1 MIDHRVALVTGA
13 SGGIG
18 RIFALALGRAGFA
31 VAVNYLSNEQG
42 ANEIASM
49 IQHGGG
55 KAIAVQGD
63 VTSEDQVQSMVDA
76 TIREYGRLDVLVN
89 NAGIYKDSTIWKMT
103 RDTWYDVL
111 NANLTGAFLCSRAS
125 IPHLR
130 KNGWGRIVYIS
141 SVVGEVGMFGTS
153 NYAASK
159 AGLFALTK
167 TVAKEV
173 ARFGITVNCL
183 TLGYFE
189 TGMFLRLPESTRNKI
204 IEGIPLGRPGTPS
217 EVAAPLIFLVS
228 NDSGYITGQVI
239 HVNGGY
245 YG

>member
-1 MIDHRVALVTGA
+1 MNGKVALVTGA

-18 RIFALALGRAGFA
+18 KAFALALGREGFA
-31 VAVNYLSNEQG
+31 VAINYLTNEHS
-42 ANEIASM
+42 AKDIAREINHSGGDAM
-49 IQHGGG
+49 I
-55 KAIAVQGD
+55 VRGD
-63 VTSEDQVQSMVDA
+63 VTSEDQVQTMINAV
-76 TIREYGRLDVLVN
+76 IGEYGRLDVLVN
-89 NAGIYKDSTIWKMT
+89 NAGIYKDSTVWKMT
-103 RDTWYDVL
+103 RETWCNVLDV
-111 NANLTGAFLCSRAS
+111 NLTGAFLCTRAS

-130 KNGWGRIVYIS
+130 KNGWGRIVNIS

-183 TLGYFE
+183 ALGYFDA
-189 TGMFLRLPESTRNKI
+189 GMFLMLQESTRNRI
-204 IEGIPLGRPGTPS
+204 IEGIPLGRPGTMT
-217 EVAAPLIFLVS
+217 EVVAPLLFLVS
-228 NDSGYITGQVI
+228 EGSGYITGQVI
-239 HVNGGY
+239 HVNGGC

>member
-1 MIDHRVALVTGA
+1 MNGEVALVTGG

-18 RIFALALGRAGFA
+18 KVLALALGREGFA
-31 VAVNYLSNEQG
+31 VAINYLTNVESAEDIVR
-42 ANEIASM
+42 EITHNGGDAM
-49 IQHGGG
+49 IVG
-55 KAIAVQGD
+55 GD
-63 VTSEDQVQSMVDA
+63 VTSEDQVQAMVDA
-76 TIREYGRLDVLVN
+76 VTGKYGRLDVLVN
-89 NAGIYKDSTIWKMT
+89 NAGIYRDGTVWKMT
-103 RDTWYDVL
+103 QQMWSSVLDV
-111 NANLTGAFLCSRAS
+111 NLTGAFLCTRAS

-130 KNGWGRIVYIS
+130 KNGWGRIVNIS

-183 TLGYFE
+183 ALGYFD
-189 TGMFLRLPESTRNKI
+189 TGMFPRLEEPTRKRI
-204 IEGIPLGRPGTPS
+204 INGIPLGRPGTAT
-217 EVAAPLIFLVS
+217 EVASPLLFLVS
-228 NDSGYITGQVI
+228 EGSGYITGQVI